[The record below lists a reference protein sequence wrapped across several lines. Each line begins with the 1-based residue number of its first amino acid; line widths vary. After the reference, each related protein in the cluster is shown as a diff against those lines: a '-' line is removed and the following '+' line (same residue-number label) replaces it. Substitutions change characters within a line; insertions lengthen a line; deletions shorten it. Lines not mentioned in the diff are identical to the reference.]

1 MAARRR
7 SQHQVQPLAVDS
19 DKLEPA
25 DGYAPSPGTCS
36 AALTRANQLR
46 VQALLRQLLVFSADS
61 DQAHSRLPNGDQQYR
76 KQQARRLDTLR
87 VLRRTLRE
95 LDYQISWLAQVDF
108 METMERLL
116 QEESENAASYDW
128 RLVNDCTQLLIETI
142 PRLATEPDG
151 HSVRQILSVA
161 VQNLGHP
168 RSEVRRASLLLLNMY
183 INERPHQFSQVLR
196 IFIDYGLANHR
207 NRQAQRGAILSL
219 PLLMTER
226 AVEGENLLPLVRC
239 LAELL
244 VDADSKLFYSLYL
257 ALQRLNLTLGDAK
270 FGSYLR
276 QCDPEAMLLYKQAA
290 SRNNSLASV
299 PSNTLEARELAIS
312 ETTQQQSGASDMSRM
327 SKTRRS
333 SMVSSCSQINQQQQ
347 NTHSESEQ
355 KQVTFEQLS
364 QDSTSADGASLPKDD
379 ATELANVREAQ
390 PKRSLESPQSS
401 SSSSSRDLLDS
412 PSSGSSSS
420 SMETFGESK
429 PSPEAERKQSST
441 RISSSVSSTCSSE
454 AMLVDP
460 SHYMSAAALA
470 GRPLSAYQQLHQQQL
485 ADHSSTGLA
494 INDLSVSCTPT
505 IELGPAAQTELSF
518 GIFPRHL
525 ISAALSLGAQHQ
537 HRAGLAGQGE
547 LSNMRISA
555 LEEIMCII
563 RDSPVNHLAILMTY
577 FDSFLEQFL
586 ARLMVASPALDQRR
600 TFEHTHQ
607 PHVDYR
613 VQLIAI
619 DMIETIVIKTKVST
633 MNYVRPLIG
642 LLIKPLAH
650 SGLNQDRP
658 ASSQMLRD
666 NAIRVIHKM
675 MAYLP
680 PQHVID
686 AIFEH
691 KHSKS
696 ALVREESVNRVTGAV
711 LEYDRNEFNLTKL
724 CYHVLPM
731 LADHHAQVRL
741 AALECIATL
750 AHALGPERI
759 GSLLTAAEAVQTG
772 CDYDGLLD
780 AIHARLMRRSLP
792 RCNPD
797 GSIRY
802 VIKPFLSATSA
813 YFHQEQQAADLRWVL
828 EAPSAHQHVMS
839 HIYNHDLPGHEH
851 SSYHRPGAY
860 SPPQAGRRRSSV
872 GQLAGQLA
880 LADAESNHH
889 SRKHHHHHKYHYST
903 AQPEDE
909 ISGQQLQERSRRASK
924 QLQGQLQTQEHS
936 TANR

>member
-7 SQHQVQPLAVDS
+7 SQHQLQPSTVDG
-19 DKLEPA
+19 DQLEPA
-25 DGYAPSPGTCS
+25 DSYAPSPGTCS

-46 VQALLRQLLVFSADS
+46 VQALLRQLLVCSADFGVDRS
-61 DQAHSRLPNGDQQYR
+61 GGEQAQRRQNRHQQQG
-76 KQQARRLDTLR
+76 KRLDTLR
-87 VLRRTLRE
+87 VLRRTMRE
-95 LDYQISWLAQVDF
+95 LDYQLSWLAQVDL

-116 QEESENAASYDW
+116 QGESENAANYDW
-128 RLVNDCTQLLIETI
+128 RLVNDCTHLLIETV
-142 PRLATEPDG
+142 PRLPNEPDG
-151 HSVRQILSVA
+151 QLMSQILTVV

-183 INERPHQFSQVLR
+183 INERPQQFGQVLR

-226 AVEGENLLPLVRC
+226 TVEGENLLPLVRC
-239 LAELL
+239 LGELL

-257 ALQRLNLTLGDAK
+257 ALQRLNLTLGDAR
-270 FGSYLR
+270 FGSYLSK
-276 QCDPEAMLLYKQAA
+276 CDPEAVLLYKQAA
-290 SRNNSLASV
+290 SRSNSLAGVSGSYEPININGEHSGV
-299 PSNTLEARELAIS
+299 DEPSKVAAKARRQSIIS
-312 ETTQQQSGASDMSRM
+312 
-327 SKTRRS
+327 S
-333 SMVSSCSQINQQQQ
+333 SSQIQQ

-364 QDSTSADGASLPKDD
+364 SNDSTSADGLSLPKDD
-379 ATELANVREAQ
+379 APDTSDQKAQ
-390 PKRSLESPQSS
+390 LTSRSPSS
-401 SSSSSRDLLDS
+401 SSSIGSIGSAQSESS
-412 PSSGSSSS
+412 PSSLTPADQMSQAKAETIGDKKSRSS
-420 SMETFGESK
+420 
-429 PSPEAERKQSST
+429 

-470 GRPLSAYQQLHQQQL
+470 GRPLSAYQQVHQQQL
-485 ADHSSTGLA
+485 ADHSATGLA

-505 IELGPAAQTELSF
+505 IELGPAAKTELSF

-525 ISAALSLGAQHQ
+525 ITAALAPDNAHHYQPHYRFSGAS
-537 HRAGLAGQGE
+537 E
-547 LSNMRISA
+547 LSAIRLAA

-563 RDSPVNHLAILMTY
+563 RDSPINHLAILMTY

-586 ARLMVASPALDQRR
+586 ARLMVAGPAL
-600 TFEHTHQ
+600 EHRHTQEPIHHH
-607 PHVDYR
+607 HVDHR
-613 VQLIAI
+613 VQIIAI

-633 MNYVRPLIG
+633 MHYIRPLIG
-642 LLIKPLAH
+642 LLLRPLMQI
-650 SGLNQDRP
+650 SSLDFNQERP
-658 ASSQMLRD
+658 ASSQILRD
-666 NAIRVIHKM
+666 NAIRVVHKM

-696 ALVREESVNRVTGAV
+696 ALVREEAINRVTGAV

-750 AHALGPERI
+750 AHVLGPDRI

-813 YFHQEQQAADLRWVL
+813 SYHQEHQAADLRWVL
-828 EAPSAHQHVMS
+828 EAPSAHQHVL
-839 HIYNHDLPGHEH
+839 HHTNNNHDWAHGH
-851 SSYHRPGAY
+851 SPSHRPGAY
-860 SPPQAGRRRSSV
+860 SPPQMGRRRSSV
-872 GQLAGQLA
+872 GLLASQLA
-880 LADAESNHH
+880 LAHAESGHH
-889 SRKHHHHHKYHYST
+889 SQKHHHHH
-903 AQPEDE
+903 QPHRPQAHQK
-909 ISGQQLQERSRRASK
+909 QQDSAR
-924 QLQGQLQTQEHS
+924 QLSQEHGRRPS
-936 TANR
+936 HQLPQHRVNQSQQDAINR